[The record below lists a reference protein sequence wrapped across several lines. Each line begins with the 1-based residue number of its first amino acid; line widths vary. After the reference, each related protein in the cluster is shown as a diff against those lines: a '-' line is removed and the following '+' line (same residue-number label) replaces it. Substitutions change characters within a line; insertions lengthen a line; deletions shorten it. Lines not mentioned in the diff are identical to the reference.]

1 MSYLTSG
8 TLGAVAAVM
17 ALGAVHL
24 EVAAGNDQL
33 APALRGDASVIAP
46 ARADNGNMNGVDRA
60 AKGDR
65 ASAPSA
71 QGGMTLSF
79 KSLPDTSV
87 LIRIPA
93 GETANALRKAPAVTV
108 GSSKGPSASA
118 RPIACEPVVSVLT
131 PVAKQLQPGRCI
143 T

>member
-8 TLGAVAAVM
+8 TLGAVAAAM

-46 ARADNGNMNGVDRA
+46 ARADNGNMNGVDRST
-60 AKGDR
+60 KGDR
-65 ASAPSA
+65 ASSPSI

-79 KSLPDTSV
+79 KLPDLPDTSV

-93 GETANALRKAPAVTV
+93 SEAANAARKAPARKTAPRKS
-108 GSSKGPSASA
+108 GS
-118 RPIACEPVVSVLT
+118 
-131 PVAKQLQPGRCI
+131 
-143 T
+143 